1 MAGIVHLDVDD
12 TSPTIR
18 YSPSSSTS
26 STDLLTGWTPCFSL
40 SGCNTK
46 TGMIPN
52 GTSYYITAYDDASF
66 TLRWQGTGVQLLGN
80 VSDTS
85 HLNYTIYLDGNAAT
99 PDLIDLSQQILASF
113 QNLPSQEHNV
123 SLVVHASE
131 SNVGFLAF
139 DKATLTSPSPING
152 TGNYVL
158 QSIND
163 STIAWYGLWSFETVP
178 QLGQVHRSTNVGDKV
193 TAYFKGTALTLS
205 GITTPYSAVYSV
217 ALAPSENDYTTNS
230 FLLPTNFSAKTSFT
244 NPDALL
250 FYASSLNPTVSY
262 SLTVTNEDGGELMIK
277 PGHFQVFEA
286 GFFVS

>member
-1 MAGIVHLDVDD
+1 MEVLGHRVVTIGATGHPTEISVVSEVKIYIPCATAGYCQQPQRRLDVMMAGIVHLDVDD

-85 HLNYTIYLDGNAAT
+85 HLNYTVYLDGNAAT

-152 TGNYVL
+152 TG
-158 QSIND
+158 
-163 STIAWYGLWSFETVP
+163 
-178 QLGQVHRSTNVGDKV
+178 KC
-193 TAYFKGTALTLS
+193 
-205 GITTPYSAVYSV
+205 VY
-217 ALAPSENDYTTNS
+217 L
-230 FLLPTNFSAKTSFT
+230 
-244 NPDALL
+244 
-250 FYASSLNPTVSY
+250 
-262 SLTVTNEDGGELMIK
+262 
-277 PGHFQVFEA
+277 
-286 GFFVS
+286 